1 MKVAQTEET
10 MKNMT
15 EQMRVHPPVAGDWV
29 KEDATYLIALDIDGT
44 LVKHD
49 GSMSDAVK
57 ETVQAV
63 MEAGHHIII
72 STGRSRQSAF
82 PIAQML
88 GLSTGYMVTS
98 NGAVTLELTP
108 TAIDGCTVVDCV
120 SFNPTRALSLLAEK
134 VPYAQMAL
142 EAEDGTIYA
151 TANFEDGSF
160 GATSVPVTKEELL
173 TMTTATR
180 VVIFAEDVEQAEFQR
195 AIYQAGLHGV
205 NYAVGW
211 SAWLDIAAHGV
222 SKASALEQL
231 RRKLGVDPAYTIAI
245 GDGHNDKEMIHWA
258 ARGVAMGEA
267 PDEII
272 AVAKEVTLSV
282 YEDGVAHTL
291 RSLL

>member
-1 MKVAQTEET
+1 MKRV
-10 MKNMT
+10 NMAN
-15 EQMRVHPPVAGDWV
+15 QKMRVHPPVASGWA
-29 KEDATYLIALDIDGT
+29 KEEDTYLIALDIDGT
-44 LVKHD
+44 LVTHD
-49 GSMSDAVK
+49 GAMSDAVK
-57 ETVQAV
+57 ESVQAV
-63 MEAGHHIII
+63 MNAGHRVVIA
-72 STGRSRQSAF
+72 TGRSRQAAF
-82 PIAQML
+82 PIAQQL
-88 GLSTGYMVTS
+88 GLTTGHMVTS
-98 NGAVTLELTP
+98 NGAVTLELNP
-108 TAIDGCTVVDCV
+108 EAIDRCKVVDSV
-120 SFNPTRALSLLAEK
+120 VFNPQRALKLLAEK

-173 TMTTATR
+173 TMTAATR
-180 VVIFAEDVEQAEFQR
+180 VVIFADDVDQNEFRQ
-195 AIYQAGLHGV
+195 AIYHAGLHGV

-222 SKASALEQL
+222 SKATALEQL
-231 RRKLGVDPAYTIAI
+231 RCKYCIDPAHTIAI

-267 PDEII
+267 PDEVL
-272 AVAKEVTLSV
+272 AVAKEITLSV